1 MVNSLQAM
9 TLIKTA
15 LQPWQE
21 ALANPA
27 AAQGKVLNTLL

>member
-1 MVNSLQAM
+1 MANNPQAVTM
-9 TLIKTA
+9 IKMA

-27 AAQGKVLNTLL
+27 AAQQKVLN